1 MPDVAPRCDASLI
14 GKELEIR
21 WRYWRP
27 AKPGERGK
35 KKAADMWC
43 VGTVVQ
49 IANDATDKESPRCKI
64 PKKFRN
70 TAAVRIQWPADKDY
84 DEEESY
90 TWSLLDANNWNKEAV
105 LGWRYTAE
113 QLAKLGATRERA
125 GKRQK

>member
-1 MPDVAPRCDASLI
+1 MVMPRRPLYSEAASGVPR
-14 GKELEIR
+14 R
-21 WRYWRP
+21 F
-27 AKPGERGK
+27 
-35 KKAADMWC
+35 
-43 VGTVVQ
+43 VQ

-90 TWSLLDANNWNKEAV
+90 TWSLLDATNWNKEAV